1 MLTITHRPEALAI
14 REQIGPSGEPEIV
27 VFGVDTAAG
36 LIVEIAMD
44 PESAREFGQK
54 LAAPRVDVASA
65 GDLEQLRR
73 NGGH

>member
-14 REQIGPSGEPEIV
+14 REQFGPSGEPEVV

-36 LIVEIAMD
+36 LVVEIAMD

-54 LAAPRVDVASA
+54 LSAPRVDVASA

>member
-14 REQIGPSGEPEIV
+14 REQIGPTGDHEIV
-27 VFGVDTAAG
+27 IFGVDTETG
-36 LIVEIAMD
+36 TVVEIAMD